1 MPGIRLVDVRAAF
14 AALGL
19 AGLAALVVA
28 IGMHLPAPAPSEP
41 ATHPNS
47 AGLSRLQSLPLQA
60 QSVISSTLG
69 AGSRGFA
76 AHRTTGGWQLSGG
89 GVRADFGA
97 GVPTL

>member
-60 QSVISSTLG
+60 QSVISSTVG

-76 AHRTTGGWQLSGG
+76 AHRTAGGWQLSGG
-89 GVRADFGA
+89 
-97 GVPTL
+97 